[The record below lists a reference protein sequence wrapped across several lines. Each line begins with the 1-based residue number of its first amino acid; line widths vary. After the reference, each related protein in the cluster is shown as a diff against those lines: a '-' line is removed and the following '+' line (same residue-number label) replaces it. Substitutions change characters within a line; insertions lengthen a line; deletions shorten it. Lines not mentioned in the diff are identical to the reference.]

1 MIRHRH
7 KSPAVLM
14 TLIALLPIS
23 LVISSPVLAQD
34 PAAHNG
40 TAASDSVGSALTVT
54 FATLA
59 TFGVSDGEYPNA
71 PLAQGTDGNLYG
83 TTQFGHAPSNGF
95 AFKMA
100 TTGGVATLPGY
111 SCTETGCTGAK
122 PYAGLVL
129 AGDGN
134 FYGTTSYGGNG
145 AYRKPGNGGTVF
157 QANAQTGITTLYSFC
172 SEPGCQDG
180 LNPGSPITV
189 GSDGNFYGA
198 TQGGSLHDSGTA
210 YVVTPAGQHTVL
222 HYFCSLA
229 NCADGAGPYSL
240 IQATDGNFYGVAGGG
255 GTGVN
260 CFTPGTCGLVF
271 KMTPQGV
278 TTTVYNFCSQLN
290 CADGFVPR
298 DIMQAA
304 DGNLYGIAGAGG
316 GYNTSNYDGGG
327 TIFKLTL
334 QGALTTL
341 YSFCSV
347 SGCQYGVDAG
357 SLLQATDGNF
367 YGVVGLGE
375 GANCYFA
382 YGCGTVFQ
390 LTSSGV
396 FTTLYTFCEQ
406 GSETCPDGM
415 FPEGII
421 QATDGNFY
429 GTTFR
434 GGTRDYG
441 TGFKL
446 SVGLKPFVETVTNS
460 GPVGS
465 SVIILGNNL
474 IGATSVTFNGT
485 PATFTVVSSTEIT
498 ATVPVGSTTG
508 PLVVTIPSATL
519 KCNRKFFQVTA

>member
-145 AYRKPGNGGTVF
+145 AYGKPGNGGTVF

-229 NCADGAGPYSL
+229 N
-240 IQATDGNFYGVAGGG
+240 
-255 GTGVN
+255 
-260 CFTPGTCGLVF
+260 
-271 KMTPQGV
+271 
-278 TTTVYNFCSQLN
+278 
-290 CADGFVPR
+290 
-298 DIMQAA
+298 
-304 DGNLYGIAGAGG
+304 
-316 GYNTSNYDGGG
+316 
-327 TIFKLTL
+327 
-334 QGALTTL
+334 
-341 YSFCSV
+341 
-347 SGCQYGVDAG
+347 
-357 SLLQATDGNF
+357 
-367 YGVVGLGE
+367 
-375 GANCYFA
+375 
-382 YGCGTVFQ
+382 
-390 LTSSGV
+390 
-396 FTTLYTFCEQ
+396 
-406 GSETCPDGM
+406 
-415 FPEGII
+415 
-421 QATDGNFY
+421 
-429 GTTFR
+429 
-434 GGTRDYG
+434 
-441 TGFKL
+441 
-446 SVGLKPFVETVTNS
+446 
-460 GPVGS
+460 
-465 SVIILGNNL
+465 
-474 IGATSVTFNGT
+474 
-485 PATFTVVSSTEIT
+485 
-498 ATVPVGSTTG
+498 
-508 PLVVTIPSATL
+508 
-519 KCNRKFFQVTA
+519 